1 MRLIVL
7 GIGQVAVLYV
17 DLSQIKSGGQ
27 GLKYLSRIFEVK
39 RRLLFMKL
47 QTIKQNFNRGRMNIE
62 GIQWLIQTVELLQA
76 ENGAMAEKH
85 AEKMIAFAEFMQ
97 IIDQQKEEI
106 ALYKLTEAILLER
119 LQKQT
124 MLMKEMQKN
133 SRLLTFYAMAEENLK
148 FAEENARLKEL
159 VKA

>member
-1 MRLIVL
+1 
-7 GIGQVAVLYV
+7 
-17 DLSQIKSGGQ
+17 
-27 GLKYLSRIFEVK
+27 
-39 RRLLFMKL
+39 
-47 QTIKQNFNRGRMNIE
+47 MNIPE
-62 GIQWLIQTVELLQA
+62 IHWLIKTVDQLIE

-106 ALYKLTEAILLER
+106 SLYKLTEVVLLER

-124 MLMKEMQKN
+124 QLIKEMQKN
-133 SRLLTFYAMAEENLK
+133 SRLTTFYAMAEENLK